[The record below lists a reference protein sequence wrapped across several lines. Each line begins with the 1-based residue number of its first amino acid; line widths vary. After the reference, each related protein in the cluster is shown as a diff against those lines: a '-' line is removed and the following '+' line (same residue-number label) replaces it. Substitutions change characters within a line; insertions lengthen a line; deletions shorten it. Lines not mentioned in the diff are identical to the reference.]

1 MKLLPGR
8 LRTALGSKQPQDK
21 PGEPVDPHARPA
33 APAQPVS
40 YVFEDLSPGMSAS
53 YTRVVHPEDIAAFAA
68 LTGDTN
74 PVHLDKAYASGTVFQ
89 VRIVHGMLTASY
101 ISTVLGTKLPG
112 AGAIYISQT
121 LKFRAPVFH
130 GDEVTARVEVVELI
144 EEKNRVVLAC
154 TCHVEDRLVLE
165 GEAVLMVPRRT
176 EEN

>member
-8 LRTALGSKQPQDK
+8 LRTALGPKQSKALS
-21 PGEPVDPHARPA
+21 GEPTETQARPA

-40 YVFEDLSPGMSAS
+40 YVFEDLATGMSAS

-74 PVHLDKAYASGTVFQ
+74 PVHLDKAYASGTVFK

-112 AGAIYISQT
+112 AGAIYISQS
-121 LKFRAPVFH
+121 LKFRAPVYH
-130 GDEVTARVEVVELI
+130 GDTVTARVEVVELI
-144 EEKNRVVLAC
+144 GEKNRAILAC

-165 GEAVLMVPRRT
+165 GEAVLMVPRRA
-176 EEN
+176 EDD